1 MGVPSFYRWLVN
13 KYPKVVQDVVDPT
26 MQEDPNGVKFDN
38 LYLDM
43 NAIIHPCFHPDDHDK
58 IPFPTTFE
66 DVFRNVFDY
75 IDRLVETV
83 RPGKLLYMAID
94 GVAPRAKMNQQRSR
108 RFRAAKDNEIQEAE
122 EERLR
127 KQFETEGK
135 QVLPK
140 QESDV
145 SDSNIITP
153 GTEFM
158 HELSKALKSYI
169 SARITSNP
177 LWKDIMVILSD
188 ANVPGEG
195 EHKIMSYIRKQRSL
209 EGYDPNTSH
218 CLYGSDADLIMLA
231 MATHEPHFSILRED
245 ILIQHQHPK
254 IDAKPFKFLHIWL
267 LREYLGTDMKIEDP
281 PKNCSIEFE
290 RIIDDFIFIC
300 FFAGNDFLP
309 HMPTLEIHEGAIDLL
324 MNVYKKEFNKL
335 GGYLVDMSRIGEEHA
350 AFLKLSRVEKFILAV
365 GAYEEKIFKKRSETR
380 ERYLR
385 RLIRDNEDAKR
396 EEVNAAC
403 YSDLD
408 DENTSDCT
416 LLIKKAPD
424 SKTLSV
430 LVNNVSATHAEIE
443 QNTKDLK
450 NELKRCIREKCDLF
464 KSGDFLIDKIKLGT
478 PGFKERYFKAKFS
491 VEGPTD
497 IECKRK
503 EIVQKYTEGLVWVL
517 QYYFSSVASWTW
529 FYPFHYGPFAS
540 DLKGMGQVRVKFE
553 KGVPFLPLDQ
563 LLSVLPPASSHALPK
578 AYSQLMLDEQSRIFD
593 FYPQDFEV
601 DTEGKRFMWQGIC
614 ILSWIDDKRLVAET
628 RELKNELSE
637 NEAIRNSV
645 KADSLFV
652 RSASKLA
659 EKFGSLSLDTNLPC
673 KLETRMSDG
682 IGGILSLCDEF
693 VEKPCLDICDNKKKD
708 SVLCVYYELPA
719 GSNHIPGLL
728 SDVKLPEKTIF
739 ESDIME
745 TELWHECQKYY
756 SRFERVQN
764 QDNWRSENTS
774 NTSRFASNAISQR
787 TRIFSSN
794 TPLFTFQGA
803 GVGWGSGRGKRIDAM
818 ASESVPNNTKPQ
830 HFVDNFRQ
838 LRISESNN
846 HFLRPGGGSSLFRP
860 HNKGH
865 TNQSRNAP
873 YHQGSP
879 SNNGYIN
886 QPRNAPYHQGSQ
898 YNNGYMNQSK
908 TAPNHQ
914 GSQYVTVP
922 NFGRGQGRGAS
933 SNSSLRP
940 QWSGGKAYQ
949 VKDQDRW

>member
-1 MGVPSFYRWLVN
+1 
-13 KYPKVVQDVVDPT
+13 
-26 MQEDPNGVKFDN
+26 
-38 LYLDM
+38 
-43 NAIIHPCFHPDDHDK
+43 
-58 IPFPTTFE
+58 
-66 DVFRNVFDY
+66 
-75 IDRLVETV
+75 
-83 RPGKLLYMAID
+83 
-94 GVAPRAKMNQQRSR
+94 
-108 RFRAAKDNEIQEAE
+108 
-122 EERLR
+122 
-127 KQFETEGK
+127 
-135 QVLPK
+135 
-140 QESDV
+140 
-145 SDSNIITP
+145 
-153 GTEFM
+153 
-158 HELSKALKSYI
+158 
-169 SARITSNP
+169 
-177 LWKDIMVILSD
+177 
-188 ANVPGEG
+188 
-195 EHKIMSYIRKQRSL
+195 
-209 EGYDPNTSH
+209 
-218 CLYGSDADLIMLA
+218 
-231 MATHEPHFSILRED
+231 
-245 ILIQHQHPK
+245 
-254 IDAKPFKFLHIWL
+254 
-267 LREYLGTDMKIEDP
+267 
-281 PKNCSIEFE
+281 
-290 RIIDDFIFIC
+290 
-300 FFAGNDFLP
+300 
-309 HMPTLEIHEGAIDLL
+309 
-324 MNVYKKEFNKL
+324 
-335 GGYLVDMSRIGEEHA
+335 
-350 AFLKLSRVEKFILAV
+350 
-365 GAYEEKIFKKRSETR
+365 
-380 ERYLR
+380 
-385 RLIRDNEDAKR
+385 
-396 EEVNAAC
+396 
-403 YSDLD
+403 
-408 DENTSDCT
+408 
-416 LLIKKAPD
+416 
-424 SKTLSV
+424 
-430 LVNNVSATHAEIE
+430 
-443 QNTKDLK
+443 
-450 NELKRCIREKCDLF
+450 
-464 KSGDFLIDKIKLGT
+464 
-478 PGFKERYFKAKFS
+478 
-491 VEGPTD
+491 
-497 IECKRK
+497 
-503 EIVQKYTEGLVWVL
+503 
-517 QYYFSSVASWTW
+517 
-529 FYPFHYGPFAS
+529 
-540 DLKGMGQVRVKFE
+540 MGQVRVKFE

-645 KADSLFV
+645 KADSLLV

-693 VEKPCLDICDNKKKD
+693 VEKPCLDISDNKKED

-745 TELWHECQKYY
+745 TELWHERQKYY

-774 NTSRFASNAISQR
+774 NTSRFASNAISQH

-865 TNQSRNAP
+865 MNQSRNAP